1 MNDRSRKYTN
11 VILTI
16 IAVLLAIIAFK
27 PSDSILP
34 TAEAQNPN
42 LIQREE
48 RNTQQVVAFGDIYLE
63 AARRLGVDP
72 RDCLVF
78 EDALSGVRAGKAAGC
93 RVVAIPDQRFS
104 DEDLQAFRDE
114 ADMVVPDLWHFDGTP
129 FGLQIDMQKTKV
141 A

>member
-1 MNDRSRKYTN
+1 M
-11 VILTI
+11 
-16 IAVLLAIIAFK
+16 
-27 PSDSILP
+27 
-34 TAEAQNPN
+34 
-42 LIQREE
+42 
-48 RNTQQVVAFGDIYLE
+48 
-63 AARRLGVDP
+63 GVDP